1 LPTPV
6 GGPGPVKFCRPSTVP
21 YSHPVGPGYPNQGA
35 RPSQVPLRF
44 SSGMQISA
52 PRHQHM
58 IRPRLLPS
66 AVVHQQNRLPKKRP
80 SFEAN
85 AGGNAQ
91 FKQVRF
97 DATAKRKKVFLFVY
111 SVHIFCVVIS

>member
-1 LPTPV
+1 
-6 GGPGPVKFCRPSTVP
+6 
-21 YSHPVGPGYPNQGA
+21 
-35 RPSQVPLRF
+35 
-44 SSGMQISA
+44 MQISV
-52 PRHQHM
+52 PRQQHM
-58 IRPRLLPS
+58 IRSRLPPG
-66 AVVHQQNRLPKKRP
+66 AMVHQPNRSPKKRS

-111 SVHIFCVVIS
+111 SVYMFYVVIN